1 MSPICFFEFDLLQ
14 RKIPNLQPVKL
25 KERNLKM
32 EDLPPR
38 LQQLSLD
45 LNSNLMPSV
54 LKERYQQEWEKF
66 KRFLE
71 ENEAQNLVD
80 EDTKED
86 V

>member
-1 MSPICFFEFDLLQ
+1 
-14 RKIPNLQPVKL
+14 
-25 KERNLKM
+25 M
-32 EDLPPR
+32 EDLPPC

-45 LNSNLMPSV
+45 FNSNLVPSV
-54 LKERYQQEWEKF
+54 LKERYQQEWETF

-86 V
+86 VLK